1 MPSCPSN
8 TALFQV
14 ASRRAVIQNDQA
26 VQLAEGD
33 IALVDGAGP
42 RRMFL
47 RMGARNDWLSIC
59 RLRQLLV
66 SHLAFE
72 PQGVLFGSSGTR
84 AARLLFELV
93 QDPENGDESASSVTD
108 PYMQMTVYDLLGALF
123 APSDPWEIIWLTKQ
137 NKLLR

>member
-33 IALVDGAGP
+33 IAFADGAGP

-47 RMGARNDWLSIC
+47 RMGARNGWLSIC
-59 RLRQLLV
+59 RARCWFLILDS
-66 SHLAFE
+66 SHRVFCSGAAERVPRVYSLN
-72 PQGVLFGSSGTR
+72 LFKIPRMGTHQR
-84 AARLLFELV
+84 
-93 QDPENGDESASSVTD
+93 P
-108 PYMQMTVYDLLGALF
+108 P
-123 APSDPWEIIWLTKQ
+123 
-137 NKLLR
+137 